1 MDTEGYTNDQ
11 HYTEPERLWHVRQKS
26 EDVDM
31 RSRDGEG
38 CSLVEVFLSG
48 GAPWGF
54 TLRGGLE
61 HREPL
66 LITKVEEC
74 SKAAA
79 VSLQVGDELVNINEI
94 PLTGYRQEAIC
105 LVKGSHKTLSLVV
118 KRNMKMVDIVTQ
130 KMPSENDVH
139 VARSFLTKILRSS
152 MRRNE
157 PISRPHSW
165 HSTKFNENQSET
177 AKTQSPPTKVWHTRY
192 DASSSSTDLSS
203 GWEQTNLRRVSDQF
217 SSLGSMDSLEHVP
230 HQYPAGQLSPAKSNN
245 SMEHLGGG
253 KRDSAYSSFSTSSG
267 TPDYTLSK
275 SNTASTENMLYKF
288 SQWDSGGKH
297 SNGKNSLMEGVR
309 QDDRVAYFQMPGVSA
324 ACEGA
329 QTEDPPGSRHSTSS
343 RTSCGP
349 VWHVPEK
356 KKTAS
361 PSPPPP
367 PPPARSDSFAATKVH
382 ERGLVVA
389 HPDRSESY
397 VPSKTPSENRISH
410 KVPLKNDSDSFYT
423 TSDQSEQ
430 FNSNKQYSLSS
441 SDVRQGQPHHQR
453 HHSDKGTLY
462 SQPWATSVPKPQNV
476 GGYYSSL
483 QELPTN
489 GSAQHFGQNQRRNL
503 SNSATDP
510 NADST
515 GQSRYYC
522 VTTCQPTQPN
532 PQPLSG
538 KPEDRRSVPGVE
550 LSQTANEHNSLSPQ
564 SVTKVKYQPPQP
576 QQHSPHIK
584 DSNGYNKHQVTTVP
598 QASVPKSC
606 HDDRGSQRGQN
617 THHAEAQFMS
627 YPPSRHSEQRRSLQ
641 IQHREL
647 PPEMRNHSNKICPQ
661 TTPMLHSLSLDVAG
675 QDDKTRGPDG
685 EESPEGKQVRRS
697 DRFATTLRNEIQ
709 MRRARLQKSMSAAT
723 LPGTE
728 GETEGDQDVWKST
741 ESTIPTSA
749 SSPFTN
755 TYKDNLKEAQARVL
769 KATSF
774 RRKDLEPVLLEHP
787 AAETIPNYPSSALIR
802 KDIPS
807 LPTVSESVMSKSGT
821 VGVQVTRIGGRKR
834 FPAEKKGRSF
844 SEPDKIHE
852 VGVKDDPSRS
862 ENASSSQDKQDLFKE
877 LALPNPFPP
886 QSSNEIPTEIKARG
900 PVSNSETEEPLKGT
914 RGREYTEVVQGGPF
928 SAHKLSVLDQQRLG
942 TFAEYEAR
950 WNIQKTNPE
959 TRASGRYRS
968 ADNILDAGPEEKDKT
983 TCFHERSRSSPSA
996 DFYGQKI
1003 QVPARKSET
1012 EYSQTESKPAEQ
1024 LSTATGFSDRGPG
1037 DCKIREKPV
1046 EFEQYP
1052 APPPLPMTGANPDC
1066 RHRAAP
1072 APLNHRASSISH
1084 SLTESTH
1091 PQHEDATEPR
1101 KKLSVPEKPPPRPS
1115 YPEVKSHKSSTGS
1128 QSEIFTH
1135 CPPHVA
1141 PNPAF
1146 APTHSAKADSEQ
1158 GKGLEDKGQ
1167 GAVHHLSTSNP
1178 QPASSPTASSYRP
1191 PVTANMERQRSPS
1204 PQFSPQRLSDKPPV
1218 SLQDEDANGME
1229 HVIEN
1234 QMSAVKKVP
1243 IRIVHSEGTSEKEN
1257 SPFLWHSDPS
1267 AVQSE
1272 GHGVTRLGS
1281 IGAAGQDSVFCAFI
1295 RQREPDAQTDP
1306 QPQRDTYMSTVR
1318 DLISSDSQQ
1327 LPPPPPTD
1335 EPSSNTVTTKTTG
1348 ASNEDQKREELARDI
1363 MGKDK
1368 SLVDILDQSKMK
1380 TTMDLMEGIFPQ
1392 GEELLEGAHQR
1403 KKAPTKQTVSRPA
1416 EEREK
1421 EDSMAAAVAM
1431 VTSSTYYSTSAPKA
1445 ELLIKMKDMQEEE
1458 EEEDSEDEL
1467 DIDLANKKQELI
1479 DSLSKKLQVLREAR
1493 ESLQEDV
1500 LDNNALGDDVEAR
1513 VQQVCKPNELDK
1525 FRMFVGDLDK
1535 VVSLLLSLSGRLAR
1549 VENALNSLEEDAT
1562 AEERRTLIEKRK
1574 LLIRQ
1579 HEDAKELK
1587 ENLDRRE
1594 RVVYD
1599 ILANYLQEDSLTD
1612 YEHFVKMK
1620 SALIIEQRK
1629 LEDKIKLGDEQLK
1642 CLTDSLPI
1650 EQRLVF

>member
-1 MDTEGYTNDQ
+1 MDTESYKNDQ
-11 HYTEPERLWHVRQKS
+11 HYTEAERLWHVRQKS
-26 EDVDM
+26 EDLDL

-38 CSLVEVFLSG
+38 FILVEVFLSG

-66 LITKVEEC
+66 LITKVEEG

-94 PLTGYRQEAIC
+94 PLSGFRQEAIC

-165 HSTKFNENQSET
+165 HSTKFNENQSEA
-177 AKTQSPPTKVWHTRY
+177 AKTQSPPTAVWHTRY
-192 DASSSSTDLSS
+192 DASSSSNDLSS

-217 SSLGSMDSLEHVP
+217 SSHGSMDSLEHASHP
-230 HQYPAGQLSPAKSNN
+230 YPAGQLSPAKSNN

-275 SNTASTENMLYKF
+275 SNTASTENMIYKF

-297 SNGKNSLMEGVR
+297 NNGRNCQSLMDGAK
-309 QDDRVAYFQMPGVSA
+309 QDDRVAYFQMPGVSTSG
-324 ACEGA
+324 EGP
-329 QTEDPPGSRHSTSS
+329 QTEDSPGSRHSTSS

-389 HPDRSESY
+389 HPEGPEAY
-397 VPSKTPSENRISH
+397 VTPRAPSENRLNH
-410 KVPLKNDSDSFYT
+410 KQSPKNDGDGFYPT
-423 TSDQSEQ
+423 EKSNQ

-441 SDVRQGQPHHQR
+441 SDVRQSQPHHQR
-453 HHSDKGTLY
+453 HHSDKSTFH
-462 SQPWATSVPKPQNV
+462 SQPWATSAPKPQNV
-476 GGYYSSL
+476 GGYFSSL

-489 GSAQHFGQNQRRNL
+489 GSAQHFGQNQRRNP
-503 SNSATDP
+503 STSSTDP
-510 NADST
+510 NSDSS
-515 GQSRYYC
+515 GPNRYYC

-532 PQPLSG
+532 SQPLSE
-538 KPEDRRSVPGVE
+538 KPEERRGVPGADLATSE
-550 LSQTANEHNSLSPQ
+550 RNSLSPKT
-564 SVTKVKYQPPQP
+564 VTKVKYQLPQP
-576 QQHSPHIK
+576 QQHSTSSHLK
-584 DSNGYNKHQVTTVP
+584 DSNGYSKHQVTTG
-598 QASVPKSC
+598 PKSNQ
-606 HDDRGSQRGQN
+606 DDPTNQRGNN

-627 YPPSRHSEQRRSLQ
+627 YPPSRQSEQRRSLQ
-641 IQHREL
+641 LQNRDL
-647 PPEMRNHSNKICPQ
+647 PQDMRHPSNKICPQ
-661 TTPMLHSLSLDVAG
+661 VTPMLHSLSLDVAG
-675 QDDKTRGPDG
+675 QDNRTRAPDS
-685 EESPEGKQVRRS
+685 EETLEGKQVRRS

-723 LPGTE
+723 LPGSE
-728 GETEGDQDVWKST
+728 GEAEGDQDVWKSSQGT
-741 ESTIPTSA
+741 SPASTG
-749 SSPFTN
+749 SPFTN

-787 AAETIPNYPSSALIR
+787 TPETLPNYTGLAR
-802 KDIPS
+802 KDAPP
-807 LPTVSESVMSKSGT
+807 LPTVAESVMSKPGA
-821 VGVQVTRIGGRKR
+821 VGGQVSRIGGRKR
-834 FPAEKKGRSF
+834 FPAEKKVRSF

-852 VGVKDDPSRS
+852 VGVKEDLQQNDNVTPLQDQ
-862 ENASSSQDKQDLFKE
+862 SQLFKE
-877 LALPNPFPP
+877 PAFPSP
-886 QSSNEIPTEIKARG
+886 IPAQNYTEIPTETKTQSPG
-900 PVSNSETEEPLKGT
+900 STDETEHTNKST
-914 RGREYTEVVQGGPF
+914 KSREYTEVVQGGPF
-928 SAHKLSVLDQQRLG
+928 SSHKLSVLDQQRLG

-950 WNIQKTNPE
+950 WNIQKKNPE
-959 TRASGRYRS
+959 TRPTGRYRS
-968 ADNILDAGPEEKDKT
+968 ADNILDSGAEDKNQT
-983 TCFHERSRSSPSA
+983 ICFHERSRSSPSA

-1003 QVPARKSET
+1003 QVTARTSEAGF
-1012 EYSQTESKPAEQ
+1012 SQTESKPAEQ
-1024 LSTATGFSDRGPG
+1024 LSTATRFSDRGPG
-1037 DCKIREKPV
+1037 DCRGREKLA
-1046 EFEQYP
+1046 EFEHFT
-1052 APPPLPMTGANPDC
+1052 APPPPPMTGANPES

-1072 APLNHRASSISH
+1072 APLNHRPSSVSH
-1084 SLTESTH
+1084 NLTESG
-1091 PQHEDATEPR
+1091 PPKYEDPTEPLSGPR
-1101 KKLSVPEKPPPRPS
+1101 KKPPQHPS
-1115 YPEVKSHKSSTGS
+1115 YPEVKSHESSAGS
-1128 QSEIFTH
+1128 QSEVFTH
-1135 CPPHVA
+1135 CPPHSA
-1141 PNPAF
+1141 SSPAL
-1146 APTHSAKADSEQ
+1146 APTYPAKANSEQ
-1158 GKGLEDKGQ
+1158 GKGLVDKGQ
-1167 GAVHHLSTSNP
+1167 GAVHHPSTSNP
-1178 QPASSPTASSYRP
+1178 QPASSPPASSHRP
-1191 PVTANMERQRSPS
+1191 PGPATMEGQRSPS

-1218 SLQDEDANGME
+1218 SLQDEDTNRME
-1229 HVIEN
+1229 HVMEN
-1234 QMSAVKKVP
+1234 QTSAVKKVP
-1243 IRIVHSEGTSEKEN
+1243 IRIVHSEGSSDKEN
-1257 SPFLWHSDPS
+1257 SPFLRQSDPPGVE
-1267 AVQSE
+1267 AE
-1272 GHGVTRLGS
+1272 GPGVTRLGGF
-1281 IGAAGQDSVFCAFI
+1281 GAAGQDSVFCAFS
-1295 RQREPDAQTDP
+1295 RQREPDGQTDP
-1306 QPQRDTYMSTVR
+1306 QPQRDTYMTTVR
-1318 DLISSDSQQ
+1318 DLIASDSQQ
-1327 LPPPPPTD
+1327 PPQPTD
-1335 EPSSNTVTTKTTG
+1335 QPGSNRVTTVTTG
-1348 ASNEDQKREELARDI
+1348 PSDEDQKREELARDI

-1368 SLVDILDQSKMK
+1368 SLADILDQSKMM

-1392 GEELLEGAHQR
+1392 GEQLLEGAHQR
-1403 KKAPTKQTVSRPA
+1403 RKAPTKQTVNRPT

-1421 EDSMAAAVAM
+1421 DDSMAAAVAM

-1445 ELLIKMKDMQEEE
+1445 ELLIKMKDMQEE

-1500 LDNNALGDDVEAR
+1500 LDNNALGEEVEAR

-1562 AEERRTLIEKRK
+1562 AEERRTLTEKRK

-1629 LEDKIKLGDEQLK
+1629 LEDKIKLGEEQLK

-1650 EQRLVF
+1650 EQRLAF